1 MTIQDFIKY
10 YKNGHGRAI
19 CALQNITD
27 KEPYRKAFFECIKE
41 QDFFHEKEEYI
52 ITLAKM
58 LLTEETTREFVDIL
72 FEKAKSSPQF
82 FNYSV
87 VKILLEYL
95 SRDEVIDFIEAEYD
109 KSFKDYINYASETA
123 PRYLNSKYI
132 STFTAIEKFLGDND
146 DRLKAL
152 IKDGAALYEVNKYLR
167 PNPILR
173 LKHIHHNDKERFS
186 RLFDEA
192 LSDNPLYEEMRAI
205 IDKDFS
211 EPKRREYKTPEDFI
225 KGAKDDYNN
234 ALESFCKADAE
245 TVKRVA
251 EIGIGENTEQA
262 VSALSLFIDYSYEYG
277 REECNH
283 QPFPFD
289 SKCLIDVNEKYK
301 TLYSPEPDTSIEGC
315 WAYMALRALT
325 AMKDDAARQYCVSII
340 TDESVHEMMS
350 YEAFG
355 TFRTNYKPTDAELL
369 KKLYYSGYENEVLML
384 LLCIAR
390 QGIKDIPYEVCFD
403 AYENG
408 TEYNRSHAVFTLS
421 TLGILTDEMIEE
433 CKYDTSK
440 NVRDLVNGLPS
451 EDPHIIRNGYRTIK
465 VKK

>member
-1 MTIQDFIKY
+1 MTVQDFIKY

-19 CALQNITD
+19 CALQSITD
-27 KEPYRKAFFECIKE
+27 KEPYRKAFFECLKE
-41 QDFFHEKEEYI
+41 QENFFDKDDYI
-52 ITLAKM
+52 INLA
-58 LLTEETTREFVDIL
+58 
-72 FEKAKSSPQF
+72 
-82 FNYSV
+82 
-87 VKILLEYL
+87 KILLTKETEKEFIDNLFNACKTDRYFPIDIMEILLGFLPREEVVSFVENEYKKAFDMCFTP
-95 SRDEVIDFIEAEYD
+95 SENIEAQRAKNMRCYSLAD
-109 KSFKDYINYASETA
+109 AVNKLS
-123 PRYLNSKYI
+123 
-132 STFTAIEKFLGDND
+132 GDD
-146 DRLKAL
+146 DERLKAL
-152 IKDGAALYEVNKYLR
+152 IKDSGNLFEARLPNSLFFLR
-167 PNPILR
+167 YYHRGNE
-173 LKHIHHNDKERFS
+173 ERFI

-192 LSDNPLYEEMRAI
+192 LKDYPLYDELYS
-205 IDKDFS
+205 DTFKKGYDFVPVS
-211 EPKRREYKTPEDFI
+211 REYKTPEDFI
-225 KGAKDDYNN
+225 KGVKDDYNN

-245 TVKRVA
+245 TVKKVA
-251 EIGIGENTEQA
+251 EIGIGENAQQA

-283 QPFPFD
+283 QPFPFE
-289 SKCLIDVNEKYK
+289 SKCLIDIIEKYK

-315 WAYMALRALT
+315 WAHAALYALT
-325 AMKDDAARQYCVSII
+325 AMKDDAAREYCVSII

-355 TFRTNYKPTDAELL
+355 TFRTNYKAKDAELL

-421 TLGILTDEMIEE
+421 TLGLLTDKMIEE
-433 CKYDTSK
+433 CKYDVSK

-451 EDPHIIRNGYRTIK
+451 EDPHVIRNGYRTIK